1 MGVLPLA
8 LLFHPAPHPLLPLP
22 PSYENNTIM
31 LNYYISGYYE
41 KGFLT
46 VQQALDQAIIESINS
61 SAPLQ
66 DVAITL
72 RRFPYPPYI
81 IDEFMMFMEFL
92 LPFFLILCF
101 GIPTPNL
108 IKDIVLEK
116 ENMLKVSLYDQ
127 NVNICGQEG
136 Q

>member
-1 MGVLPLA
+1 
-8 LLFHPAPHPLLPLP
+8 
-22 PSYENNTIM
+22 M